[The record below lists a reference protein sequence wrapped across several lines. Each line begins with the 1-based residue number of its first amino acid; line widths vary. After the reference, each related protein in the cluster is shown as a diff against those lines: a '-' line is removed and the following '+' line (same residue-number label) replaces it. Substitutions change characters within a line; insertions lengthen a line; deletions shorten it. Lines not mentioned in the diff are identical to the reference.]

1 MCKRGRYK
9 GGKRINRIP
18 FLLQLQGETLVVNS
32 FLVYSIGYT
41 STFKYIH
48 IYKNIF
54 INSKLNLFW
63 EMLTCLFL

>member
-18 FLLQLQGETLVVNS
+18 FLLQLQGDTIVVNS
-32 FLVYSIGYT
+32 FLVYSICYT

-48 IYKNIF
+48 IYSYKNIF
-54 INSKLNLFW
+54 INSNSIYFGR
-63 EMLTCLFL
+63 C